1 VCDDKIAELKGD
13 ETKDKKSSQWP
24 DGMDAMGAMRTRIF
38 FLWRSERRVSISET
52 LGVRL
57 H

>member
-13 ETKDKKSSQWP
+13 ETKDKKASQWP
-24 DGMDAMGAMRTRIF
+24 GGMDAIDAMRTRIF
-38 FLWRSERRVSISET
+38 FFWRSEQRVSISET